1 MIDEII
7 DKFMFSIYGGI
18 FFLLLSCIAF
28 YNAIVMENKKYH
40 ARTWPFVNLLFIGLG
55 FLALG
60 IIILVKYA

>member
-28 YNAIVMENKKYH
+28 YYAIVIENKKISC
-40 ARTWPFVNLLFIGLG
+40 TD
-55 FLALG
+55 LAFC
-60 IIILVKYA
+60 Y

>member
-1 MIDEII
+1 
-7 DKFMFSIYGGI
+7 MFSIYGGI

-28 YNAIVMENKKYH
+28 YYAIIMENKKYH